1 MPYRVLL
8 GFIKKEKKNIE
19 EYLENEDVDLDL
31 FDINNELVKIKDHK
45 VIYFHLTKNYILLSI
60 TKNWIITTICFQNN
74 INSKWS

>member
-45 VIYFHLTKNYILLSI
+45 VIYFHLTK
-60 TKNWIITTICFQNN
+60 T
-74 INSKWS
+74 